1 LRRDLVSKVFHYYNV
16 KDLKKTHVAKTK
28 GDVAGSGIKPAA

>member
-1 LRRDLVSKVFHYYNV
+1 V